1 MSENS
6 KNWDVNI
13 EQENLHIFWTTWWT
27 SGKTWLSIKSSQKNK
42 ASLSL
47 SLSLSLSGKYKF
59 GTSYYNCQTLKQENT
74 FQDFLVFYFGY
85 RAKLKTWK
93 LCKFSIFLLKGYL
106 DLWAFVSVNFLLFF
120 QLKLQLLSKFEVK
133 EHFPG
138 FPSFRFW
145 V

>member
-1 MSENS
+1 MLILSKKISISSEQL
-6 KNWDVNI
+6 D
-13 EQENLHIFWTTWWT
+13 ELQERHDLVLKVPKKTRLH
-27 SGKTWLSIKSSQKNK
+27 
-42 ASLSL
+42 SL

-85 RAKLKTWK
+85 RAKLKTRK
-93 LCKFSIFLLKGYL
+93 LCKFSIFLLKRYL